1 MYYAWEKFQT
11 VMNKWL
17 SERIMRLLIA
27 NRKTIRCL
35 LCTNRT
41 EGSVCASRKNF
52 DSRCRLTYKAKMVA
66 GGVYCIYKY
75 DFDEYRYT
83 TYTPAA
89 TILASSLRRHFCFKL
104 CFTLE
109 TRKLHT
115 FSLIGKQYVWQPQWK
130 R

>member
-41 EGSVCASRKNF
+41 EGSMCASRKNF
-52 DSRCRLTYKAKMVA
+52 DSRCRATKWWLEEFT
-66 GGVYCIYKY
+66 VYINMILMNI
-75 DFDEYRYT
+75 DIPHI
-83 TYTPAA
+83 YTPAA